1 MAALK
6 AVIASAGKQSNPVNT
21 SAMPHYAGLLLD
33 FGGVCLRLPMEL
45 HRTVER
51 ELGLPAQSLTWMG
64 PVAPETDPLW
74 RAIWAGELTE
84 REYWDRR
91 AAELSRA
98 TGHTLSARDYMRLCV
113 NRAETQVIRAEAVT
127 VIRRARAAGVKVGI
141 LTNDLAAFV
150 GSEWKDQL
158 SFFREVDA
166 FTDVSFGTMKP
177 QPEAYALGLKNLGTS
192 AAATLFVDDQ
202 PRNVEGAARV
212 GLAAIRFDVRQ
223 PASAWAM
230 VESRLFDT
238 Q

>member
-1 MAALK
+1 MNTAALP
-6 AVIASAGKQSNPVNT
+6 N
-21 SAMPHYAGLLLD
+21 YAGLLLD

-51 ELGLPAQSLTWMG
+51 ELGLPAETLTWMG

-98 TGHTLSARDYMRLCV
+98 TGRTLSARDYMRLCV
-113 NRAETQVIRAEAVT
+113 NRAEHEVIRPEAVA
-127 VIRRARAAGVKVGI
+127 VIRKARTAGVKVGI

-150 GSEWKDQL
+150 GPEWKDQL

-166 FTDVSFGTMKP
+166 FTDVSFGPMKP
-177 QPEAYALGLKNLGTS
+177 HPDAYALALRNLGTG
-192 AAATLFVDDQ
+192 ADATLFVDDQ
-202 PRNVEGAARV
+202 PHNVAGAEQV
-212 GLAAIRFDVRQ
+212 GLAAIRFDVGH
-223 PASAWAM
+223 PARAWAA
-230 VESRLFDT
+230 VEARLFED
-238 Q
+238 